1 VRKRLFAGLALSLA
15 LVLVA
20 GACSSKKEPG
30 SNASKPTLTLT
41 YMGALTGDL
50 AQLVIPGRNAAEL
63 AIEQQN
69 AKGDLPVVLKLDPQN
84 TGADKNKAATIA
96 QGLKDK
102 LDLLA
107 VLGPAFSGESQTTGA
122 VLDPAGILRVTGSA
136 TNPPLA
142 DNKWKYWFRGL
153 GNDTSQGGAVD
164 DVILKVLK
172 KKSIYIG
179 HDKTQYGE
187 GLATIVRDNLKA
199 AGGTV
204 VGFEAQD
211 PGKKDYSPL
220 TSKVTAAKSD
230 VFYWGGYSPE
240 LILITKSLREK
251 GYKGTI
257 MGADGSKDDSYLKG
271 AGAAAQGAY
280 LTCPCADPNVSTES
294 TTKAFVTA
302 FKAKYTAEP
311 GIYAAEY
318 YDMVGLIADAIR
330 KVGATGD
337 ISTAAGMKVYRDK
350 IRDAIASTS
359 YQGISKKFGFQP
371 NGELVASAVETY
383 LYQVEGGKY
392 KTLGKVTDIAK

>member
-1 VRKRLFAGLALSLA
+1 MRKRLFAGLALSLA

-20 GACSSKKEPG
+20 GACSKKEDG
-30 SNASKPTLTLT
+30 GTTTAKPTLTLT

-50 AQLVIPGRNAAEL
+50 AQLVIPGRNAAQL
-63 AIEQQN
+63 AIDEQN
-69 AKGDLPVVLKLDPQN
+69 AKGDLPVILKLDPQN
-84 TGADKNKAATIA
+84 TQADKNKAATIA
-96 QGLKDK
+96 QGLKGK
-102 LDLLA
+102 TDLLA

-142 DNKWKYWFRGL
+142 ANGWKYWFRGL
-153 GNDTSQGGAVD
+153 GNDASQGGGVD
-164 DVILKVLK
+164 DVILKYLK

-187 GLATIVRDNLKA
+187 GLATIVRDNLKS

-204 VGFEAQD
+204 AGFEAQD

-220 TSKVTAAKSD
+220 TSKVVAAKPD

-251 GYKGTI
+251 GFKGLI
-257 MGADGSKDDSYLKG
+257 MGADGAKDDSFLKG
-271 AGAAAQGAY
+271 AGAAAQGVY
-280 LTCPCADPNVSTES
+280 LTCPCADPNVSTDT

-302 FKAKYTAEP
+302 FKSKYTAEP

-330 KVGATGD
+330 KVGGPGD
-337 ISTAAGMKVYRDK
+337 VATAAGIKAYRDK
-350 IRDAIASTS
+350 IRDAIAATT
-359 YQGISKKFGFQP
+359 YKGITKTFGFQA
-371 NGELVASAVETY
+371 NGELVESAVETY

-392 KTLGKVTDIAK
+392 KTLGKVTDLAA